1 MQTGVNAHVWINK
14 IDFWYTYIQ
23 FPNPLTAYAVLV
35 KWSNVMKR
43 RTYFVLLPI
52 FVIFINL
59 LFRWWFCVCW
69 LFCKIF
75 LEFFLLS
82 SLSNAVLSDIIFVT
96 PVILTK
102 SWLFL
107 MSHNIVFKTDEDV
120 IFENTVNVHRFSQ
133 SWYCSY
139 FTDFT
144 FYILGSFPQI
154 VILTT
159 YTHFETLL
167 FWQL

>member
-120 IFENTVNVHRFSQ
+120 IFENTVKFTYAGLVKVDIIVISQ
-133 SWYCSY
+133 ISL
-139 FTDFT
+139 FT
-144 FYILGSFPQI
+144 F
-154 VILTT
+154 
-159 YTHFETLL
+159 
-167 FWQL
+167 